1 MNPFENPALSF
12 KRLITLLLP
21 AFLLVACIRYNKIAP
36 DEMIEG
42 DGLRAR
48 IEFMERCWQGCS
60 PDEKITFHER
70 WGKVDESDY
79 KKQLGLPYELS
90 PHGLILL
97 PKKKSFL
104 TIFYDTNAGS
114 ILVEIS
120 KPNGELRMTPRAGCM
135 ELGGPT
141 LSRLGIVSSHECRRV
156 LNRAQTPSFQRPGII
171 YPAFQISLHGA
182 FWVDYRDD
190 SVHEIAQGAPYHED
204 LIGIGGLDATRQY
217 LLALYKTDVPQHY
230 KVCAFGGG
238 VGSHAASRYCVEFDS
253 DAPMKTEALRLASKP
268 TMHSIR
274 RVNAFTA
281 TEPLAVSQ
289 HHIAWLSQ
297 HLIFK
302 AGESPFSSASGK
314 LKLIISADNATDFD
328 PSVKDAWPEAQ

>member
-1 MNPFENPALSF
+1 MHLFENPRF
-12 KRLITLLLP
+12 FWKRLIALLLP

-48 IEFMERCWQGCS
+48 VEFMERCWQGCT
-60 PDEKITFHER
+60 PEERITFHER
-70 WGKVDESDY
+70 WGKLDESDY
-79 KKQLGLPYELS
+79 RKQLGLSYELP

-97 PKKKSFL
+97 PKRKSFL
-104 TIFYDTNAGS
+104 TIFHSSNDGS
-114 ILVEIS
+114 ILVEIG
-120 KPNGELRMTPRAGCM
+120 KPKGKLHMTPRAGCM

-141 LSRLGIVSSHECRRV
+141 LSRLGVVKSHMCRRV
-156 LNRAQTPSFQRPGII
+156 LNQAQTPSFQGPGII
-171 YPAFQISLHGA
+171 YPAFEISLHGA
-182 FWVDYRDD
+182 FWVDYRDE
-190 SVHEIAQGAPYHED
+190 SVHEIAQGAPDYED
-204 LIGIGGLDATRQY
+204 FIGIGGLDDNRQH

-238 VGSHAASRYCVEFDS
+238 VASQAANRYCVEFDS
-253 DAPMKTEALRLASKP
+253 DVPMDTEALRLASKP
-268 TMHSIR
+268 TMHAIK

-297 HLIFK
+297 HLVFK

-314 LKLIISADNATDFD
+314 LPLTISSDNVTDFD
-328 PSVKDAWPEAQ
+328 PSTKDKWPAAQ